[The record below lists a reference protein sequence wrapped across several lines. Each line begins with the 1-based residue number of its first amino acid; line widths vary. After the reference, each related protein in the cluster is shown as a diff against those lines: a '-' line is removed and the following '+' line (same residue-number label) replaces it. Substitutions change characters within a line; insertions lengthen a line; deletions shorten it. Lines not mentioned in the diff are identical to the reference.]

1 MMIRHK
7 KQSDDYDSDEDDG
20 DDGHGVMVM
29 VMIMMMVMMK
39 MTIVM
44 MMKKKKKMMMMMM
57 MCSVFRAMFW
67 NLGICDFAGVILIQI
82 LLEILLVLN
91 DGSKTNQISP

>member
-1 MMIRHK
+1 MCHK
-7 KQSDDYDSDEDDG
+7 PPTEARMESPGENDDG
-20 DDGHGVMVM
+20 DDGHGIMVM
-29 VMIMMMVMMK
+29 VMIMTMVMMK

-44 MMKKKKKMMMMMM
+44 MMMMMMMMM

-82 LLEILLVLN
+82 LLEILLVLK
-91 DGSKTNQISP
+91 DGMKTNQISP

>member
-44 MMKKKKKMMMMMM
+44 MMKKKMMMMM

>member
-1 MMIRHK
+1 MIRHK

-44 MMKKKKKMMMMMM
+44 MMMKKMMMMMI
-57 MCSVFRAMFW
+57 CSVFRAMFW

>member
-39 MTIVM
+39 MTIGM
-44 MMKKKKKMMMMMM
+44 MMMKMMMMI
-57 MCSVFRAMFW
+57 CSVFRAMFW

>member
-44 MMKKKKKMMMMMM
+44 MMMKKMIMMMI
-57 MCSVFRAMFW
+57 CSVFRAMFW

>member
-1 MMIRHK
+1 MIRHK

-44 MMKKKKKMMMMMM
+44 MMMKKMMMM

>member
-44 MMKKKKKMMMMMM
+44 MMKKKKMMMMM

>member
-44 MMKKKKKMMMMMM
+44 MMMKKMMM
-57 MCSVFRAMFW
+57 MCSVDRAMFW

>member
-44 MMKKKKKMMMMMM
+44 MMMKKMMMMMI
-57 MCSVFRAMFW
+57 CSVFRAMFW

>member
-44 MMKKKKKMMMMMM
+44 MMMKKMMMMI
-57 MCSVFRAMFW
+57 CSVFRAMFW

>member
-44 MMKKKKKMMMMMM
+44 MMKKKMMMMMM

>member
-44 MMKKKKKMMMMMM
+44 MMMKKMMMM
-57 MCSVFRAMFW
+57 MCSVDRAMFW

>member
-44 MMKKKKKMMMMMM
+44 MMMKKMMMM

>member
-44 MMKKKKKMMMMMM
+44 MMKKKKMMMM

>member
-44 MMKKKKKMMMMMM
+44 MMMKMMMMI
-57 MCSVFRAMFW
+57 CSVFRAMFW

>member
-44 MMKKKKKMMMMMM
+44 MMKKKKMMM